1 MTKRNTYDKEAIHRK
16 LMEEIEGNVLKPGTP
31 LSERSLV
38 ERFGIS
44 RTPIREVLWMLERD
58 GLIEFRGNRG
68 AFVTKLGATEVIEL
82 FQLREALEPLAAMLA
97 ANHRPTREAEELLT
111 QLVQASRDES
121 LVPSDLVALG
131 SHVHD
136 AIAEWSGNRMLKG
149 VYETLRRRTHLLR
162 NLLHDSKGTEDESLK
177 EHIEILK
184 AIVVQDAQ
192 SAYGAMAQHLKRARL
207 AIIDDLFSTP
217 ESAFFMQ
224 AGSAERQR

>member
-1 MTKRNTYDKEAIHRK
+1 MSTDRTYDKEAIHQK
-16 LMEEIEGNVLKPGTP
+16 LMEEIEGNVLAPGTP

-97 ANHRPTREAEELLT
+97 ANHRPSRESDEMLT
-111 QLVQASRDES
+111 QLMLAARDENLAPS
-121 LVPSDLVALG
+121 ELVVLG
-131 SHVHD
+131 GHVHD
-136 AIAEWSGNRMLKG
+136 AIAAWSGNRMLNR

-162 NLLHDSKGTEDESLK
+162 NLLHDSKGTEEESLK
-177 EHIEILK
+177 EHISILK
-184 AIVVQDAQ
+184 AVVIQDAPA
-192 SAYGAMAQHLKRARL
+192 AYAAMAQHLKRARL
-207 AIIDDLFSTP
+207 SIIEDLFSTP
-217 ESAFFMQ
+217 ESDYYIQQVGEEEMT
-224 AGSAERQR
+224 